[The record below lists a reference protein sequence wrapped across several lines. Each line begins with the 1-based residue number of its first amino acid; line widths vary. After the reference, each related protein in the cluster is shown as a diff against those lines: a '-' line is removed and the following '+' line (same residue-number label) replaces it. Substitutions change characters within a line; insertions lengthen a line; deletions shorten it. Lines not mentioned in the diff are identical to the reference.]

1 MAPPPDTKR
10 TSKPVPADD
19 ADLDQLPIQKTSPV
33 VYGIAAVAVAVVI
46 GLVGFSLHGKS
57 QEREKA
63 AAAAASI
70 ESALQL
76 AARAKAERDEK
87 ARQADLAYQTLGAAQ
102 AMEGQGK
109 PAAAASTAAVPPTA
123 DAPPTGGGKTPAPGT
138 AVAGATPP
146 AGGDPA
152 PAPTKPKRGSASSKD
167 ADDLDKLGGA
177 TNTALGGK

>member
-19 ADLDQLPIQKTSPV
+19 DLDLLPIQKTSPV
-33 VYGIAAVAVAVVI
+33 VYGIAAVAAAVVI
-46 GLVGFSLHGKS
+46 GLVGFSLHSKS

-76 AARAKAERDEK
+76 AARTKAERDEK

-109 PAAAASTAAVPPTA
+109 PPAAASTAAVPPAA
-123 DAPPTGGGKTPAPGT
+123 DAPPTGGGKTPAAGT